1 MWLELFGSLL
11 VAILVYE
18 VYFRWTR
25 RKMFASV
32 REMHGPINLPMIGFS
47 YLFFGKR
54 TPASI
59 GQALYKLV
67 HQYPTPIQGW
77 LGPYLMVFLDKPE
90 HCKTLLNSSVCL
102 NKAVQYRF
110 FGIHA
115 LLVSEGTLWSSR
127 RKRLNLSFTKKT
139 LNDSFGIFNRKARQF
154 IDDAMKLADG
164 VERNMCSEFEKW
176 ALDSISATFLELEL
190 DDYVDKAEYLK
201 KVELY
206 LPYVVKRVFKL
217 HHYSDFIY
225 HLSKDWTVFSTILRN
240 VREVTWKALDR
251 KFAQKRTEIETDGTT
266 NGEENTSRAK
276 PLLDMLYDM
285 VRDSS
290 QAMTV
295 EEMAHHMD
303 EVIYAGFDTTA
314 ITISNVILLLAM
326 HPEVQERVYQEVMAV
341 CPDPNVEIT
350 QEDCHELVFTE
361 MVIKETMRLYP
372 VVPLLVR
379 SLTADLKLDDQFTLV
394 KGTLIALAC
403 NRMQRDPEIWGPQAN
418 VFNPDH
424 FLPEKIAQRHPYSFL
439 PFSAGPRN
447 CIGGR
452 FAIMSMRLTVACCVR
467 AFRIRTSLRQEDLQT
482 TFEMLQRVN
491 NGCLVSLLPR

>member
-1 MWLELFGSLL
+1 MWLELLGSLL
-11 VAILVYE
+11 VAIIVYG

-32 REMHGPINLPMIGFS
+32 REMHGPINLPLIGYS
-47 YLFFGKR
+47 YLFFGKS
-54 TPASI
+54 TPVSI
-59 GQALYKLV
+59 GRVLYKLM
-67 HQYPTPIQGW
+67 HQYPTPTKGW
-77 LGPYLMVFLDKPE
+77 FGPYLVVMLDKPE
-90 HCKTLLNSSVCL
+90 HCKTVLNSSVCL
-102 NKAVQYRF
+102 NKAPHYRF
-110 FGIHA
+110 FGLHA
-115 LLVSEGTLWSSR
+115 LLASEGTLWSSR
-127 RKRLNLSFTKKT
+127 RKRLNLSFSRKT
-139 LNDSFGIFNRKARQF
+139 LNGFFGIFNRKARQF

-164 VERNMCSEFEKW
+164 VERNMSSEFAKW
-176 ALDSISATFLELEL
+176 TLDNITATFLELEI

-206 LPYVVKRVFKL
+206 LPYVIKRVFKL

-225 HLSKDWTVFSTILRN
+225 HLTKDWTVFSTTRRN

-295 EEMAHHMD
+295 EEMAHHVD

-314 ITISNVILLLAM
+314 ISISNVILLLAM

-350 QEDCHELVFTE
+350 QEDCYKLVYTD

-379 SLTADLKLDDQFTLV
+379 SLTADLKLDDQFTLL
-394 KGTLIALAC
+394 KGTLIAIASG
-403 NRMQRDPEIWGPQAN
+403 RMQRNPEIWGPQAN

-424 FLPEKIAQRHPYSFL
+424 FLPEQIAQRHPYSYL

-452 FAIMSMRLTVACCVR
+452 FAMLSMWLTVAYFVR
-467 AFRIRTSLRQEDLQT
+467 AFRIRTLLRQEDLQT
-482 TFEMLQRVN
+482 SFEMIQRVN